1 MALREIRLDS
11 DPVLRKISKP
21 VKNITD
27 RTKILVEDMIETM
40 YHANGVGLA
49 APQVGILRRI
59 AVVDI
64 YDDTGVK
71 VLINPVITE
80 KDGKSIDQEGCL
92 SVPGYVGEVE
102 RPAHIKVE
110 YTTIDGIETSMDA
123 EGLLARAICHE
134 IDHLD
139 GILFVDKVIE
149 EKTE

>member
-21 VKNITD
+21 VKEITD
-27 RTKILVEDMIETM
+27 RTKILIEDMIETM
-40 YHANGVGLA
+40 YDANGVGLA

-64 YDDTGVK
+64 YDDTGIK
-71 VLINPVITE
+71 VLINPVIIE

-92 SVPGYVGEVE
+92 SVPGFVGEVE
-102 RPAHIKVE
+102 RPAHIK
-110 YTTIDGIETSMDA
+110 IDYMNLEGKMCSMDA

-139 GILFVDKVIE
+139 GILFVDKLVE
-149 EKTE
+149 EEA